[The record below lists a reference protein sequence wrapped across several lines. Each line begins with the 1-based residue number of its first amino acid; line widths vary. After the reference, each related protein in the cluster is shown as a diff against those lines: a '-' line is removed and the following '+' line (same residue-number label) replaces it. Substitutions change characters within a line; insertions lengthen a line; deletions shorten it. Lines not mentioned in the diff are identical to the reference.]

1 MIKRLTQFATLFL
14 IAVSTPTLAIAQS
27 NYVMPRAVKLDP
39 IVRRTFSSFYV
50 RSFPG
55 GPIQRLYTDGF
66 YPIGWSRD
74 GKFAYYSEP
83 VDEECGCY
91 FAELAIV
98 DLRTDKVLWEFKNK
112 PQDRADAS
120 GAPLPD
126 DMRKLWKRNEKMF
139 VEKLRQHGIVQPVV
153 VRPVSTDRY
162 EIIAGERRWRAAQLA
177 GLVEIPVIVRDV
189 DDKTAL
195 EIAIVENVQ
204 RADLNPLEE
213 ALGYEQ
219 LIAEHGYTQNDLGE
233 IIGKSRSHVANSLR
247 LLKLPDQVR
256 DMLAAG
262 SLSAGH
268 ARALVSTSDPA
279 TLART
284 IVSKGMSVRDAER
297 LAQND
302 IKAQNDPRPAGTRK
316 DEKDS
321 DTLALE
327 RTLSDALGLDVAI
340 NHRGN
345 GGQVKISYKTLEQ
358 LEEIC
363 RLLERR

>member
-1 MIKRLTQFATLFL
+1 MNDDPSKRRLGRGLAAL
-14 IAVSTPTLAIAQS
+14 IGEMDQP
-27 NYVMPRAVKLDP
+27 MPVEAARSSVNPDRMVP
-39 IVRRTFSSFYV
+39 IEFVARNPRNPRRYF
-50 RSFPG
+50 
-55 GPIQRLYTDGF
+55 
-66 YPIGWSRD
+66 
-74 GKFAYYSEP
+74 
-83 VDEECGCY
+83 DE
-91 FAELAIV
+91 AELHE
-98 DLRTDKVLWEFKNK
+98 L
-112 PQDRADAS
+112 AS
-120 GAPLPD
+120 SI
-126 DMRKLWKRNEKMF
+126 
-139 VEKLRQHGIVQPVV
+139 RQHGIVQPVV
-153 VRPVSTDRY
+153 VRTVADGQF

-177 GLVEIPVIVRDV
+177 GLIEIPVIVRDV

-247 LLKLPDQVR
+247 LLKLPDGVR

-262 SLSAGH
+262 TLSAGH
-268 ARALVSTSDPA
+268 ARALIPTSDPA
-279 TLART
+279 ALAKT
-284 IVSKGMSVRDAER
+284 IVSRGMSVRDAER

-302 IKAQNDPRPAGTRK
+302 IRAQNDPRPATARR

-327 RTLSDALGLDVAI
+327 RTLSDALGLDVLI

-345 GGQVKISYKTLEQ
+345 GGQVRISYKSLEQ

>member
-1 MIKRLTQFATLFL
+1 MNDDVSKRRLGRGLAAL
-14 IAVSTPTLAIAQS
+14 IGEMDQPTPVEAERAVSADRMIPIEFVGR
-27 NYVMPRAVKLDP
+27 NPRNP
-39 IVRRTFSSFYV
+39 RRFF
-50 RSFPG
+50 
-55 GPIQRLYTDGF
+55 D
-66 YPIGWSRD
+66 D
-74 GKFAYYSEP
+74 
-83 VDEECGCY
+83 
-91 FAELAIV
+91 AELHE
-98 DLRTDKVLWEFKNK
+98 L
-112 PQDRADAS
+112 AS
-120 GAPLPD
+120 SI
-126 DMRKLWKRNEKMF
+126 
-139 VEKLRQHGIVQPVV
+139 RQHGIVQPIV
-153 VRPVSTDRY
+153 VRTIGRDRY

-177 GLVEIPVIVRDV
+177 GLVEIPVIIRDV

-219 LIAEHGYTQNDLGE
+219 LIAEYGYTQNDLGE

-247 LLKLPDQVR
+247 LLKLPEPVR
-256 DMLAAG
+256 DLLAAG

-279 TLART
+279 ALAKT
-284 IVSKGMSVRDAER
+284 IVAKGMSVRDAEK

-302 IKAQNDPRPAGTRK
+302 IKAQSEPQGAATRR
-316 DEKDS
+316 EQKDS

-327 RTLSDALGLDVAI
+327 RTLSDALGLYVSI
-340 NHRGN
+340 NHKAN
-345 GGQVKISYKTLEQ
+345 GGQIRISYKSLEQ